1 MAWDWDKLQRK
12 RSGPSPHP
20 PDMDEVVE
28 RIRRYRNKIPGVP
41 VIIGILLIFWLLS
54 GIYIVAPDEI
64 GVVKRF
70 GSMVYTTTPG
80 PHYHLPY
87 PIETVIKPPVTKV
100 RRVEI
105 GFRTIAEGPPS
116 RYQAVPDES
125 LMLTGDENIVD
136 IQFIVQYRIKDAAA
150 YLFNVMG
157 PDSTVKDAA
166 EAAMR
171 QVVGRSK
178 IDEALTTGKLKLQ
191 QDTKQLLQNILDN
204 YEAGIAI
211 DAVQLQDV
219 HPPQEVIQAFKDVA
233 SAKEDKVKY
242 INDSQGYAND
252 ILPKANGR
260 AAEIVNEALAYQQT
274 KINYAQ
280 GDANRFLQT
289 LTEYLNAKEITKK
302 RMYLETMEEVLERAQ
317 KVIVSEKAGNLF
329 PLLPLKGFQT
339 SKQQGEESGKEE
351 K

>member
-1 MAWDWDKLQRK
+1 MAWDWDRLQKK
-12 RSGPSPHP
+12 RSGPGPHP
-20 PDMDEVVE
+20 PDMDEMVE
-28 RIRRYRNKIPGVP
+28 RFKRYRGKVPGVP
-41 VIIGILLIFWLLS
+41 LIAGILFVIWVLS

-70 GSMVYTTTPG
+70 GSMVYTTTSG

-87 PIETVIKPPVTKV
+87 PIESVMKPTVTKI

-105 GFRTIAEGPPS
+105 GFRTVTEGPPA
-116 RYQAVPDES
+116 RYQAMPDEA

-136 IQFIVQYRIKDAAA
+136 IQFIVQYRIKDAAQ
-150 YLFNVMG
+150 YLFNVIN
-157 PDSTVKDAA
+157 PDGTVKDVA

-178 IDEALTTGKLKLQ
+178 IDEALTTGKFKLQ
-191 QDTKQLLQNILDN
+191 QGTKQLLQTILDI

-242 INDSQGYAND
+242 VNDAEGYSND
-252 ILPKANGR
+252 ILPKANGQ
-260 AAEIVNEALAYQQT
+260 AAQIVNEALAYQQT
-274 KINYAQ
+274 KINHAQ

-289 LTEYLNAKEITKK
+289 LVEFSNAKEITKK

-317 KVIVSEKAGNLF
+317 KVIISEKATNLL
-329 PLLPLKGFQT
+329 PILPLKGL
-339 SKQQGEESGKEE
+339 QQGEQLGEESGKEE